1 MDRNCCNNDGAIRCG
16 FVDIEGYDSEEL
28 TTNLRILPLDIV
40 WAWLVAREPFVA
52 DIPIGY

>member
-1 MDRNCCNNDGAIRCG
+1 MGRNCCSNDEAIRCG

-28 TTNLRILPLDIV
+28 TTNLRIHPLDIV

-52 DIPIGY
+52 DTPIGY